1 MVTVT
6 SITDEGAA
14 WFCTERSCLLPDSSS
29 YWAVETLQPES
40 CILQSLKVA
49 AGTEHFTCSFTDLRT
64 CFESSALLVLL
75 RDVYW
80 GFCWV
85 LPLVSVLGGACCHE
99 LHAVL
104 IKLHTSLIKLQS

>member
-40 CILQSLKVA
+40 CTLQSLKVA
-49 AGTEHFTCSFTDLRT
+49 AGTEHFTCSFTDL
-64 CFESSALLVLL
+64 EPALN
-75 RDVYW
+75 
-80 GFCWV
+80 
-85 LPLVSVLGGACCHE
+85 PLHCMFYLEMYTGDSVGSYH
-99 LHAVL
+99 
-104 IKLHTSLIKLQS
+104 